1 MKLITARVP
10 AHAVADLTA
19 QERDVMQDILRKR
32 AARDLPVT
40 FDGGALE
47 VSVLP
52 CTPAQHQVLAAHLA
66 HLRALKTRTPADTAL
81 LAAFGG

>member
-1 MKLITARVP
+1 MKLVTVRVP
-10 AHAVADLTA
+10 AQAMADLTA

-32 AARDLPVT
+32 VARDLPVT

-52 CTPAQHQVLAAHLA
+52 CTPTQHQALVAHLA

-81 LAAFGG
+81 LKAFGG